1 MWVKDGLRD
10 SELCSDPNLEYLLVE
25 YFPKKVQETL
35 RSSVVNHSLRREII
49 ANEIVNSLLPAV
61 GIGFV
66 HNMASIHGASIPAV
80 MKAILAADRIL
91 NGAHVRAE
99 LLSLD
104 TVQNRDNLLVLWE
117 DAGNALR
124 EASGWLLNYHART
137 HTLSEIVELYSSSF
151 DNLLLHAGEIFTGQ
165 EYVRYERRLKQYEE
179 LGVRGSSG
187 VSFAVYRRILPIL
200 EVLWAARQF
209 KFGERQVATAF
220 SLVLE
225 ELGITSVL
233 KYESVLDVANHWE
246 QELVVGSYQEI
257 RRSIST
263 ITGQILSKGLETPE
277 SIRAALRTGEG
288 FEPIRATMGEL
299 EELGKQKRPFQVA
312 VLPVVARQL
321 RLFRI

>member
-1 MWVKDGLRD
+1 
-10 SELCSDPNLEYLLVE
+10 
-25 YFPKKVQETL
+25 
-35 RSSVVNHSLRREII
+35 
-49 ANEIVNSLLPAV
+49 
-61 GIGFV
+61 
-66 HNMASIHGASIPAV
+66 MASIHGATIPAV

-91 NGAHVRAE
+91 NGAKVRSE
-99 LLSLD
+99 LLALD
-104 TVQNRDNLLVLWE
+104 TVQNRANLLTLWE

-151 DNLLLHAGEIFTGQ
+151 DTLLHHAEEIFTGQ
-165 EYVRYERRLKQYEE
+165 EYVRYERRLNQYQE
-179 LGVRGSSG
+179 LGIPRSNA

-209 KFGERQVATAF
+209 KFEERQVATAY

-233 KYESVLDVANHWE
+233 KYESIIDVANHWE
-246 QELVVGSYQEI
+246 QELVIGSYQEI

-263 ITGQILSKGLETPE
+263 ITGQVLSKGLETPD
-277 SIRAALRTGEG
+277 SIRGALRAGEG
-288 FEPIRATMGEL
+288 FEPIRATMDEL